1 MANNKKNNKVSNTKA
16 STKKTTKKV
25 EIKEKINN
33 NAVNTETTNTTNNKK
48 FRPYFSFNFRLV
60 FISILEVIFIAAL
73 AISISKS
80 YSIIKSEVIKYTEK
94 SNIDYKVY
102 LKDND
107 FYNTKYL
114 DKGMAYVASLID
126 KININYNYK
135 FNINTKSYIDFKYKV
150 YAKLQIVSQN
160 NSKIFYEN
168 EYELI
173 NENNESM
180 RNNTNYTLDVE
191 VPIDYDY
198 YNSLANNFKSK
209 YAVNTN
215 SYLKVYLKV
224 NELNSNNNNA
234 YKLNEENVTILTIPL
249 SEQEI
254 NIGLDEQIV
263 NNDKKIVTESK
274 FKIGENKYLLTDLV
288 LFIAIIVLG
297 IQLFK
302 SLFKISDKVSDYDK
316 YVNRILRGYD
326 RLIVNV
332 KTSPNLN
339 DYNIVK
345 VESFEELVDLR
356 DNVKE
361 PIRYHV
367 ITKHQKCEFF
377 ITNHNDLYLYVV
389 KAIDLDKK

>member
-48 FRPYFSFNFRLV
+48 FRPYFSFNFRIV

-180 RNNTNYTLDVE
+180 RNNTSYALDVE

-224 NELNSNNNNA
+224 NELNSNNNA
-234 YKLNEENVTILTIPL
+234 YELNEENVTILTIPL